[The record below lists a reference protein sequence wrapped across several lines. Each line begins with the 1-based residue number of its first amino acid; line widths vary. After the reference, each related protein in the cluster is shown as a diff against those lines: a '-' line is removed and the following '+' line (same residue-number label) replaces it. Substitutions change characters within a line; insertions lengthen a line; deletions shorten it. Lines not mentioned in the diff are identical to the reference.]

1 MASRVK
7 SFPHPC
13 LLAALVALSC
23 VAPAFAQNSVPPQP
37 LPGLDAF
44 TLPSSRPTP
53 QASPTPE
60 PTINALPS
68 PTPTPIAPP
77 RAAPTP
83 RATPSPRPSPTPRAT
98 DTPARVA
105 PAPTATPRAI
115 APIATPTP
123 EPIATP
129 TPEPV
134 ASPQPSPTPT
144 VAPVPA
150 ASSGIAPWMWLAAL
164 VVLIAVALLGLA
176 KWRSRAERS
185 TEDDDALDEQTP
197 FEPEPLVEVA
207 PLPIPAPAV
216 PIATAARAT
225 LELELVPKR
234 AGSNLL
240 SAAVEYLIVI
250 RNTGAAP
257 ATGVRLDVRLLGTGR
272 QQDALIYAL
281 FSAPIAQ
288 PITAPFDLPP
298 GSMVELGGMAMHP
311 KPTLE
316 VLEANGKTF
325 FIPILTIHLR
335 YDWDGGSG
343 QTARAYVIG
352 IDRGADAKLA
362 PFRLDAG
369 ARMVDTVSA
378 IDYAGAVDR

>member
-7 SFPHPC
+7 SFPRPYR
-13 LLAALVALSC
+13 LAALVMLGC
-23 VAPAFAQNSVPPQP
+23 TVPAFAQNTV
-37 LPGLDAF
+37 
-44 TLPSSRPTP
+44 P

-68 PTPTPIAPP
+68 ASPTPSPVAPP
-77 RAAPTP
+77 RATPTPSATTVPRPAP
-83 RATPSPRPSPTPRAT
+83 RATA
-98 DTPARVA
+98 TPAVVA
-105 PAPTATPRAI
+105 PAPTITPRPRAI
-115 APIATPTP
+115 APVATPMP
-123 EPIATP
+123 EPAP
-129 TPEPV
+129 TLPAEPV
-134 ASPQPSPTPT
+134 APIQPSPTPSAT
-144 VAPVPA
+144 AAPAPA
-150 ASSGIAPWMWLAAL
+150 ASVGIAPWMWLAAL
-164 VVLIAVALLGLA
+164 VVLVGLALLGLS
-176 KWRSRAERS
+176 KWRSRAERAM
-185 TEDDDALDEQTP
+185 EDVGEGDERVV
-197 FEPEPLVEVA
+197 FEPEAAAEAVA
-207 PLPIPAPAV
+207 VPAPV
-216 PIATAARAT
+216 PEPAAPVATAARAT

-272 QQDALIYAL
+272 QQDALIDAL
-281 FSAPIAQ
+281 FSTPIAQ

-298 GSMVELGGMAMHP
+298 GSTVELGGMAMHP
-311 KPTLE
+311 KSTLE

-325 FIPILTIHLR
+325 FIPILTIHVR

-343 QTARAYVIG
+343 QTARAFVIG

-369 ARMVDTVSA
+369 ARMLDTVRA
-378 IDYAGAVDR
+378 LDYTATGES